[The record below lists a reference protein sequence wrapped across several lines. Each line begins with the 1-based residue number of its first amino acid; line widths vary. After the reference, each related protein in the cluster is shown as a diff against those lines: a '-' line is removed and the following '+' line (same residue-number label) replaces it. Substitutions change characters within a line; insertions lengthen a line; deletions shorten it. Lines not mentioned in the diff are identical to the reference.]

1 MHVSKDFI
9 ENVSI
14 IMFLFIWREYIY
26 IVGQWGVLMYLII
39 LDN

>member
-14 IMFLFIWREYIY
+14 IIFLFIWSEYIY
-26 IVGQWGVLMYLII
+26 SRPVGGANVSNYIR
-39 LDN
+39 